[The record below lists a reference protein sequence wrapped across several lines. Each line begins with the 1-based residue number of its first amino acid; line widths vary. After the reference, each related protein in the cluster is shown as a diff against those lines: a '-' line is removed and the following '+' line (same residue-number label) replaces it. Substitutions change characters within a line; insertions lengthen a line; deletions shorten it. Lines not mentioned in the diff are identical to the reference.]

1 MDRVKG
7 KVALV
12 TGAES
17 ADGEVV
23 GLGRASALMLAREG
37 AKVVATD
44 IAPRAQGSVAD
55 EIRGAGGEAISVRH
69 DVSAEADWQGAIEA
83 AFAAFGRLDVVVNVA
98 GLSQDGSV
106 EDTEL
111 EDWRRLMA
119 VNLDGVFL
127 GIKHGVAAMKRSGG
141 GSIINISSIYG
152 SVGGKNIAA
161 YSASKGAVRN
171 LTKSAALHCAAAGY
185 GIRVNSVHPGSCLT
199 PMYTRYWSAKSSVEE
214 GMVEN
219 LSETPMGRLGTPDDV
234 AYGVLY
240 LASDESSF
248 MTGAELVIDGGFLA
262 Q

>member
-1 MDRVKG
+1 M
-7 KVALV
+7 ALV

-17 ADGEVV
+17 ADGEVI
-23 GLGRASALMLAREG
+23 GLGRATSLMLAREG

-44 IAPRAQGSVAD
+44 IAPRDQGSVVD
-55 EIRGAGGEAISVRH
+55 EIRAAGGEAIFARH
-69 DVSAEADWQGAIEA
+69 DVSIEDEWRAAIEA
-83 AFAAFGRLDVVVNVA
+83 ALGAFGKLDILVNMA
-98 GLSQDGSV
+98 GLSQNGSI
-106 EDTEL
+106 EDTAL
-111 EDWRRLMA
+111 DDWRRLMA

-127 GIKHGVAAMKRSGG
+127 GTKYGVEAMKESG
-141 GSIINISSIYG
+141 GSIVNISSIYG
-152 SVGGKNIAA
+152 SVGGKNIVG

-171 LTKSAALHCAAAGY
+171 LTKSAALHCAASGY

-199 PMYTRYWSAKSSVEE
+199 PMYTTYWRGKSSVEE

-219 LSETPMGRLGTPDDV
+219 LSETPLGRLGTPDDV

-248 MTGAELVIDGGFLA
+248 VTGAELVIDGGFLA

>member
-17 ADGEVV
+17 VDGEVL
-23 GLGRASALMLAREG
+23 GLGRASALLLAREG

-44 IAPRAQGSVAD
+44 IALREQGSVVD
-55 EIRGAGGEAISVRH
+55 DIRAAGGEAISVRH
-69 DVSAEADWQGAIEA
+69 DVSAEDDWRAAIEA
-83 AFAAFGRLDVVVNVA
+83 ALDAFGRLDILVNMA
-98 GLSQDGSV
+98 GLSQDGSI
-106 EDTEL
+106 EDTSL
-111 EDWRRLMA
+111 DDWRRLMA

-127 GIKHGVAAMKRSGG
+127 GTKYGVAAMKKGGG

-152 SVGGKNIAA
+152 SVGGKNIVA

-171 LTKSAALHCAAAGY
+171 LTKSAALHCAASGY
-185 GIRVNSVHPGSCLT
+185 GIRVNSMHPGSCLT
-199 PMYTRYWSAKSSVEE
+199 PMYTTYWSAKSSVEE
-214 GMVEN
+214 GMAEN
-219 LSETPMGRLGTPDDV
+219 LGETPMGRLGTPEEI

-248 MTGAELVIDGGFLA
+248 MTGAELNIDGGFLA

>member
-17 ADGEVV
+17 ADGEVI
-23 GLGRASALMLAREG
+23 GLGRASALLLAREG
-37 AKVVATD
+37 ARVAATD
-44 IAPRAQGSVAD
+44 IAPPTRGSVVD
-55 EIRGAGGEAISVRH
+55 QIRAAGGEAISVRH
-69 DVSAEADWQGAIEA
+69 DVSSEDDWVTAIEA
-83 AFAAFGRLDVVVNVA
+83 TLETFGRLDIVVNMA

-106 EDTEL
+106 EDTAL
-111 EDWRRLMA
+111 EDWRALMA

-127 GIKHGVAAMKRSGG
+127 GTKHGVAAMKASGG

-152 SVGGKNIAA
+152 SIGGKNIVA

-199 PMYTRYWSAKSSVEE
+199 PMYTTYWSAKSSVEE

-219 LSETPMGRLGTPDDV
+219 LSETPMGRLGTPEDV

-248 MTGAELVIDGGFLA
+248 VTGAELAIDGGFLA

>member
-1 MDRVKG
+1 MDRVKD

-17 ADGEVV
+17 ADGAVL

-44 IAPRAQGSVAD
+44 IAPRAHDSVVN
-55 EIRGAGGEAISVRH
+55 EIRGAGGEAIFVRH
-69 DVSAEADWQGAIEA
+69 DVAAEAQWQA
-83 AFAAFGRLDVVVNVA
+83 AVETALDAFGRLDILVNMA
-98 GLSQDGSV
+98 GISQDGSV
-106 EDTEL
+106 EDTVL

-127 GIKHGVAAMKRSGG
+127 GIKHGVAAMKRGGG
-141 GSIINISSIYG
+141 GSIVNVSSIYG

-199 PMYTRYWSAKSSVEE
+199 PMYTTYWSAKSSVEE
-214 GMVEN
+214 GLAEN
-219 LSETPMGRLGTPDDV
+219 LGETPMGRLGTPDDV